1 MAHQGSSAVFR
12 PPSVDKLL
20 QTDRIEAACLCYG
33 RSLVTDAVRDVL
45 ASLREK
51 KNSGSALDQDHS
63 IELIVDAVESL
74 LSSEAQPS
82 LRAVFNL
89 TGTVLHTNLG
99 RAPMPEE
106 AIRAVAMIS
115 RGASN
120 LEFDLEKG
128 MRGDRD
134 SHIESLIC
142 KLTGAEAATVVNNNA
157 AAVLLVLNT
166 LALRKKSRFREAN

>member
-1 MAHQGSSAVFR
+1 MAHQESSAVFR

-20 QTDRIEAACLCYG
+20 QTDRIEAACFCYG

-51 KNSGSALDQDHS
+51 KNSGLAVEQDHS
-63 IELIVDAVESL
+63 IELIVDSVESL
-74 LSSEAQPS
+74 LSSQAQPS

-120 LEFDLEKG
+120 PAGLATTSLLFSWPSYALLSRPCRRVLPSPYACNRRPTQGIDYAA
-128 MRGDRD
+128 
-134 SHIESLIC
+134 SLIREEM
-142 KLTGAEAATVVNNNA
+142 LR
-157 AAVLLVLNT
+157 LNRT
-166 LALRKKSRFREAN
+166 